1 MLCAHREG
9 QYGVSHWDDLIRG
22 WTEHLITR
30 RAPGDPWY
38 VGRPLLVT
46 ANDYAA
52 DLYNGDTGVII
63 AAPDGQM
70 HVAFA
75 RGNGII
81 ELPTAR
87 LDTVTTLR
95 AMTIHR
101 GQGSQFDA
109 VTVILP
115 PAESPLLNR
124 ELLYTA
130 VTRAR
135 HRIRVIG
142 SEEAVRAGIERQVRR
157 ASGLRVL

>member
-1 MLCAHREG
+1 M
-9 QYGVSHWDDLIRG
+9 
-22 WTEHLITR
+22 
-30 RAPGDPWY
+30 
-38 VGRPLLVT
+38 GRPLLVT
-46 ANDYAA
+46 ANDYTA

-70 HVAFA
+70 HAAFA

-115 PAESPLLNR
+115 PADSPLLTR

-142 SEEAVRAGIERQVRR
+142 SEDAVRAGIERQVRR
-157 ASGLRVL
+157 ASGLRVP

>member
-1 MLCAHREG
+1 
-9 QYGVSHWDDLIRG
+9 
-22 WTEHLITR
+22 EHLITR

-46 ANDYAA
+46 TNDYTA

-63 AAPDGQM
+63 AAPDDQM
-70 HVAFA
+70 RAAFV
-75 RGNGII
+75 RGNGIV
-81 ELPTAR
+81 ELPIAR
-87 LDTVTTLR
+87 LDAVTTLR

-115 PAESPLLNR
+115 PAESPLLTR

-142 SEEAVRAGIERQVRR
+142 TQDAVRAGVERQVRR
-157 ASGLRVL
+157 ASGLRVV